1 MIRSERVKIFS
12 LFCIRPIIGWK
23 YHREIEKLS
32 LTKKQQK
39 RRNASKIN
47 KRLKRKNR

>member
-1 MIRSERVKIFS
+1 MIRSERVKVFT
-12 LFCIRPIIGWK
+12 LYCTRPIIGWK
-23 YHREIEKLS
+23 YHFEIKKLS

-39 RRNASKIN
+39 RRSASKIN

>member
-1 MIRSERVKIFS
+1 MIRSETVKVFT
-12 LFCIRPIIGWK
+12 LYCVRPIIGWK
-23 YHREIEKLS
+23 YHIETKKLS